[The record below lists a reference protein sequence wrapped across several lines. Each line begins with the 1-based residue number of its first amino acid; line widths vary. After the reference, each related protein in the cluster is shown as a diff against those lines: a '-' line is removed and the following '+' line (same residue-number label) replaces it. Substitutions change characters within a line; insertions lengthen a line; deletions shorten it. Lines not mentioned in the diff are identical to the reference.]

1 MNEDKDKPANTTH
14 RFTLRQLTYLV
25 ELADAGSFATAA
37 ARLHLS
43 PSAMAVAVSELE
55 RMLGLQLTV
64 RRRAHGV
71 TLTPAGRQI
80 ADQAQRVL
88 LEADRLTELPG
99 DDVQV
104 RGTVHLGCYT
114 TLAPS
119 ELPDL
124 LDEFGRRFPESTV
137 QLIEAGQDRLTQLLL
152 AGELD
157 AAIMYNLGLDK
168 ELRKIKLS
176 RKEIHILLPE
186 AHPLASR
193 QELSI
198 RELAGEPMILLD
210 LPPASENAM
219 AICKAAGVTP
229 QIRYRAMTLELTR
242 ALVGRGLGYAL
253 LAQRAPGRLTGTG
266 RAVATL
272 KLADPAKPLDVV
284 LVLSPLFPVSK
295 ATSALIGVCRELSRE
310 NMQ

>member
-1 MNEDKDKPANTTH
+1 MSEEKNKPANTAP
-14 RFTLRQLTYLV
+14 RFTLRQLAYLV

-37 ARLHLS
+37 ARLHLT

-55 RMLGLQLTV
+55 RTLGLKLTV

-71 TLTPAGRQI
+71 TLTPAGRKI

-88 LEADRLTELPG
+88 LEADRLTELP

-124 LDEFGRRFPESTV
+124 LGEFGRRFPESTV

-157 AAIMYNLGLDK
+157 AAIMYDLGLDK
-168 ELRKIKLS
+168 GLRKIKLS
-176 RKEIHILLPE
+176 RKELHILLPE

-193 QELSI
+193 QELSV
-198 RELAGEPMILLD
+198 RELADEPMILLD
-210 LPPASENAM
+210 LPPASENAL

-229 QIRYRAMTLELTR
+229 QVRYRAMTLELTR

-272 KLADPAKPLDVV
+272 KLSDPAKPLDVV

-295 ATSALIGVCRELSRE
+295 ATSALIEVCRETS
-310 NMQ
+310 NA